1 MKGQVRFHIL
11 RASGRLEPF
20 LETLTQTLKAAVEK
34 TTQCISLHPIDIV
47 VYDNPRQAIP
57 GFGHGGRTHNPHT
70 IHVSLDPS
78 FPDFEHVIRK
88 EIPKTISH
96 ELHHAV
102 RWKAVG
108 YGTTLLERLVSEG
121 LATHFEQD
129 MWGGTPSPWATA
141 LDLKTLA
148 DIHDKAKSEYTST
161 TFHHSRWFYGTGDL
175 PRWAGYSLGYQLVGE
190 YLKEHTDK
198 TAATLVSTPIQMMI
212 AGGLG

>member
-11 RASGRLEPF
+11 RASGRLEPYF
-20 LETLTQTLKAAVEK
+20 KILKRTIQRAVEK
-34 TTQCISLHPIDIV
+34 TAEYISLHPIDIV

-78 FPDFEHVIRK
+78 FPDFEQVIKK

-96 ELHHAV
+96 ELHHTV

-141 LDLKTLA
+141 LNFKSLA
-148 DIHDKAKSEYTST
+148 DIHEKAKLEYTST
-161 TFHHSRWFYGTGDL
+161 TFHHGRWFYGAGDL
-175 PRWAGYSLGYQLVGE
+175 PRWAGYSLGFHLVE
-190 YLKEHTDK
+190 QYLKKNPEE
-198 TAATLVSTPIQMMI
+198 TAAILVRAPAETFA
-212 AGGLG
+212 AGG